1 MRKTMIKSKEQSF
14 FHSVCVLAVP
24 VALQS
29 MLQASFGV
37 VDQVMI
43 GQLGGVEVAAVGL
56 AGKFTGI
63 FNVVVSAVGAVAGIM
78 ISQYMGRKNT
88 AETRRSMNLNLRIC
102 FILAALFML
111 AGVAVPER
119 IMGIYIEDRATVEA
133 AGRYLSIVSGT
144 FLPAAGITILSTY
157 LRCMERASLPLYA
170 GIASA
175 AVNTGLNWILIFGR
189 FGAPALG
196 VTGAAFATL
205 VSQLVYFVVILGM
218 YARYRERAERAAV
231 SPFDWRQYLS
241 MLLPLLIS
249 EFMWV
254 LGENVY
260 AGIYGHLGTDACAAM
275 TLTNPVQSLAIGAL
289 CGLSQAAAILIG
301 KRLGDGDREKAYQE
315 AKRLLL
321 YGLAGSLLLSVII
334 FCISPWYVRI
344 FKVEA
349 GIRELT
355 VRILTAYAAVMPF
368 KVLNMIIG
376 SGILRSGGKTTYV
389 MAIDLMGT
397 WLFGV
402 PLGLFSA
409 FVFRWPIPLVYF
421 TLSLEECIR
430 FAVSLVVFRRRG
442 WMNQLKA

>member
-1 MRKTMIKSKEQSF
+1 MIKQQKQTF
-14 FHSVCVLAVP
+14 LRSVIALAVP

-37 VDQVMI
+37 VDQIMI

-78 ISQYMGRKNT
+78 ISQYIGQKNT
-88 AETRRSMNLNLRIC
+88 AETHRSLILNLRVC
-102 FILAALFML
+102 LILAALFTL
-111 AGVAVPER
+111 AGAAVPKQ
-119 IMGIYIEDRATVEA
+119 IMRLYINDTVTADA
-133 AGRYLSIVSGT
+133 AGRYLFIVSGT
-144 FLPAAGITILSTY
+144 FFPTVGTTILSTH
-157 LRCMERASLPLYA
+157 LRCIEKASLPLYA

-189 FGAPALG
+189 LGAPALG
-196 VTGAAFATL
+196 ITGAALATL
-205 VSQLVYFVVILGM
+205 ISQLVYFLAILVM
-218 YARYRERAERAAV
+218 YLKYSDRTKNTAA
-231 SPFDWRQYLS
+231 SPFNWKQYMS

-254 LGENVY
+254 VGENVY
-260 AGIYGHLGTDACAAM
+260 AGIYGHLGTDATAAM

-301 KRLGDGDREKAYQE
+301 KRLGDGDKATAYRE
-315 AKRLLL
+315 AKKLLL
-321 YGLAGSLLLSVII
+321 YGLAGSLLLSVVI
-334 FCISPWYVRI
+334 FFISPWYVRI
-344 FKVEA
+344 FNVETD
-349 GIRELT
+349 IRELT

-368 KVLNMIIG
+368 KVLNKIIG
-376 SGILRSGGKTTYV
+376 SGILRSGGKTTYI

-402 PLGLFSA
+402 PLGLLTA
-409 FVFRWPIPLVYF
+409 FVFHWSIPVVYF
-421 TLSLEECIR
+421 ALSLEECIR
-430 FAVSLVVFRRRG
+430 FAVSLVVFKRRG

>member
-1 MRKTMIKSKEQSF
+1 MIKQQKQTF
-14 FHSVCVLAVP
+14 LRSVIALAVP

-37 VDQVMI
+37 VDQIMI

-78 ISQYMGRKNT
+78 ISQYIGQKNT
-88 AETRRSMNLNLRIC
+88 AETHRSLILNLRVC
-102 FILAALFML
+102 LILAALFTL
-111 AGVAVPER
+111 AGAAVPKQ
-119 IMGIYIEDRATVEA
+119 IMRLYINDTVTADA
-133 AGRYLSIVSGT
+133 AGRYLFIVSGT
-144 FLPAAGITILSTY
+144 FFPTVGTTILSTH
-157 LRCMERASLPLYA
+157 LRCIEKASLPLYA

-189 FGAPALG
+189 LGAPALG
-196 VTGAAFATL
+196 ITGAALATL
-205 VSQLVYFVVILGM
+205 ISQLVYFLAILVM
-218 YARYRERAERAAV
+218 YLKYSDRTKNTAA
-231 SPFDWRQYLS
+231 SPFNWKQYMS

-254 LGENVY
+254 VGENVY
-260 AGIYGHLGTDACAAM
+260 AGIYGHLGTDATAAM

-301 KRLGDGDREKAYQE
+301 KRLGDGDKATAYRE
-315 AKRLLL
+315 AKKLLL
-321 YGLAGSLLLSVII
+321 YGLAGSLLLSVVI
-334 FCISPWYVRI
+334 FFISPWYVRI
-344 FKVEA
+344 FNVETD
-349 GIRELT
+349 IRELT

-376 SGILRSGGKTTYV
+376 SGILRSGGKTTYI

-402 PLGLFSA
+402 PLGLLTA
-409 FVFRWPIPLVYF
+409 FVFHWSIPVVYF
-421 TLSLEECIR
+421 ALSLEECIR
-430 FAVSLVVFRRRG
+430 FAVSLVVFKRRG
-442 WMNQLKA
+442 WMNRLKA